1 MTGRH
6 VRPKGH
12 PRRSW
17 PLLDPNF
24 DRTLPVFEPDA
35 PVLSES
41 QTYELLD
48 QMDGDLF
55 REVRRGP
62 LPLGTA
68 VRNTAEVFEHLAP
81 RRRVARTA
89 TDRVRSLL
97 RRVRD
102 IRFPRPSFVG
112 SVASRPSEPTIRAAV
127 TLLLGLTLG
136 YGYHAMTLQAPQDC
150 AKAFT
155 LADRTFV
162 DYENVTTAV
171 HMMSTRGQSEYE
183 GHEADAIQLWDDID
197 AARAEYRDA
206 KAACLGGAR

>member
-6 VRPKGH
+6 VRPKGQ

-17 PLLDPNF
+17 PLLDPDF

-68 VRNTAEVFEHLAP
+68 ARNTAEVFEHLAP
-81 RRRVARTA
+81 RRRPVRTA
-89 TDRVRSLL
+89 AGRVRSLI
-97 RRVRD
+97 RRFRG
-102 IRFPRPSFVG
+102 IRF
-112 SVASRPSEPTIRAAV
+112 SRPSYTGSILPRPTEPVFRAAV
-127 TLLLGLTLG
+127 TLLIGITLG

-150 AKAFT
+150 ARAFT

-162 DYENVTTAV
+162 DYENVSTAV
-171 HMMSTRGQSEYE
+171 VLMSTRGQSEYE
-183 GHEADAIQLWDDID
+183 AHEADAIQLWEDID